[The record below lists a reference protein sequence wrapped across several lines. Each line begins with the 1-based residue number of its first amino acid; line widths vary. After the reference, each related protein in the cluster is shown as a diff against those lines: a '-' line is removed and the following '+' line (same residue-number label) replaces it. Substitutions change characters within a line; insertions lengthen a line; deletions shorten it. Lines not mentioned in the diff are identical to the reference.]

1 MKMMMTIDDGELEF
15 GIELTSRMGNVNKFV
30 L

>member
-1 MKMMMTIDDGELEF
+1 MKMMMTIDDGELEL
-15 GIELTSRMGNVNKFV
+15 GIELTSWMDDVNKFV

>member
-15 GIELTSRMGNVNKFV
+15 GIELTSWMDDVNKFV